1 MATQLGLGEEG
12 EEQVSRSRGQG
23 KELLENRGL
32 KCVFDCRVGRES
44 TSREKSIAVSVMDRI
59 AISIP
64 MVRHDLDMGKYTTR
78 AEDESLKNARF
89 SEFVRKFEL
98 ANLRFYTFCDVKFTK
113 CRRKCVV
120 G

>member
-1 MATQLGLGEEG
+1 MATHLGLGEEG

-64 MVRHDLDMGKYTTR
+64 MARHDLDMGKYTTR
-78 AEDESLKNARF
+78 AEDESLKNARVF
-89 SEFVRKFEL
+89 GIR
-98 ANLRFYTFCDVKFTK
+98 T
-113 CRRKCVV
+113 
-120 G
+120 